1 MPASLNI
8 NPIIALAEW
17 LFGPQ
22 HAFAAKVAVSMG
34 SGFTAHMLSGA
45 LGTDRTDL
53 VQFVLRDLVS
63 VGVVIQTGVVFSIAP
78 TASINKAIETVA
90 DTDLE
95 AARTRLID
103 DREGI
108 SKACRRKRLPGT
120 AS

>member
-17 LFGPQ
+17 LYGPQ
-22 HAFAAKVAVSMG
+22 HAFVAKVAVSMG

-53 VQFVLRDLVS
+53 VQFVLRDLVAA
-63 VGVVIQTGVVFSIAP
+63 GTIIQRGVVFSLAP
-78 TASINKAIETVA
+78 AAGIDKAIERVA
-90 DTDLE
+90 DTHLE
-95 AARTRLID
+95 TLRTRLID

-108 SKACRRKRLPGT
+108 SKSRRRKRLPAT